1 MLFAATYTFRASA
14 SEATSKRLNRLFGSW
29 QPPKGYEIKAHY
41 AFADASGGLTLV
53 ESGSEAA
60 IYEALIPWVP
70 FVEFRVHPL
79 VEIEKSYP
87 IATAAIAWRESIKS

>member
-1 MLFAATYTFRASA
+1 MQFAALYTYRASA
-14 SEATSKRLNRLFGSW
+14 SEATVKRLNRLFASW

-41 AFADASGGLTLV
+41 SFADCSGGLTIV
-53 ESGSEAA
+53 EASSEAA

-79 VEIEKSYP
+79 VEIEKSFG
-87 IATAAIAWRESIKS
+87 IATAAIEWRESVKT